1 MSLKTVTPYLNFNG
15 TAAEAIDLYVR
26 ALGATVEVVQKFKD
40 IPDSPFTGPDGER
53 IMHATLR
60 IGDGQLMLSDA
71 MPGQL
76 VAPGTNTNVT
86 VQYADTSIVDAQ
98 FATLAEGGQVTMA
111 LENTFWNA
119 RFGMLV
125 DRFGISWMFNAEL
138 GQ

>member
-15 TAAEAIDLYVR
+15 DAAEAIDLYVR
-26 ALGATVEVVQKFKD
+26 ALGASVEFQQQFKD
-40 IPDSPFTGPDGER
+40 IPGGQFTGADGDR

-60 IGDGQLMLSDA
+60 LGAGQLMVSDT
-71 MPGQL
+71 MPGQT

-86 VQYADTSIVDAQ
+86 LQYADTTVVDAQ
-98 FATLAEGGQVTMA
+98 FAALAEGGRITMP

-119 RFGMLV
+119 RFGALV

-138 GQ
+138 GS

>member
-15 TAAEAIDLYVR
+15 NAAEAIDLYVR
-26 ALGATVEVVQKFKD
+26 ALGASVEFQQRFKD
-40 IPDSPFTGPDGER
+40 IPGGEFSGADGER

-60 IGDGQLMLSDA
+60 LGAGQLMLSDT
-71 MPGQL
+71 MPGQ
-76 VAPGTNTNVT
+76 VVSPGTNTNVT

-98 FATLAEGGQVTMA
+98 FAALAEGGRVTMP

-119 RFGMLV
+119 RFGTLV

-138 GQ
+138 AR

>member
-15 TAAEAIDLYVR
+15 NAAEAIDLYVR
-26 ALGATVEVVQKFKD
+26 ALGASVEFQQRFKD
-40 IPDSPFTGPDGER
+40 IPGGEFTGADGER

-60 IGDGQLMLSDA
+60 LGAGQLMLSDT
-71 MPGQL
+71 MPGQ
-76 VAPGTNTNVT
+76 VVSPGTNTNVT

-98 FATLAEGGQVTMA
+98 FAALAEGGRVTMP

-119 RFGMLV
+119 RFGTLV

-138 GQ
+138 AR

>member
-15 TAAEAIDLYVR
+15 NAAEAIDLYVR
-26 ALGATVEVVQKFKD
+26 ALGATVELRQQFKD
-40 IPDSPFTGPDGER
+40 IPGGEFTGPEGER

-71 MPGQL
+71 MPGQQ
-76 VAPGTNTNVT
+76 VSPGTNTNVT
-86 VQYADTSIVDAQ
+86 VQYADTTLVDAQ
-98 FATLAEGGQVTMA
+98 FALLAEGGQVTMP

-138 GQ
+138 S